1 MFKWAMFLKLDF
13 LKGILLVLYGM
24 ECKRVERISNFGIF
38 SKIHLPTWSNQN
50 NSLQSKMELLQSLN
64 RKSPLFQVIVQ

>member
-1 MFKWAMFLKLDF
+1 MFLKLDF

-24 ECKRVERISNFGIF
+24 ECKRVERISNLRIF